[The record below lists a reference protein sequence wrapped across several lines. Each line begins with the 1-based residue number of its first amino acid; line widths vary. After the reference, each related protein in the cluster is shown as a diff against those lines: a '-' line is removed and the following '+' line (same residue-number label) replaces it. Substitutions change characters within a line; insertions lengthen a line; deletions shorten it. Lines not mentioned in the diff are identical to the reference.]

1 MKSNRSN
8 AIAAGIL
15 FIIAAVAAM
24 TGRIL
29 YGPILA
35 DPDYIIKGTEM
46 CIRDR
51 TSTLL
56 LYISVLLDMLVSPW
70 Q

>member
-1 MKSNRSN
+1 MNQMKSNRSN

-35 DPDYIIKGTEM
+35 DPDYIIKGTAHEAQ
-46 CIRDR
+46 
-51 TSTLL
+51 
-56 LYISVLLDMLVSPW
+56 VLWGAFLKSLQPL